1 MRRGI
6 STLMIAFSTG
16 SAFMSPVQA
25 SIGESPTPKPKQR
38 VSRSK
43 ALDRLT
49 LLLVD
54 RLPNQEERD
63 HWLSRGKSDLVQAAE
78 TLISSPEFFHRQA
91 MYWQTQLNNSPAWK
105 WEGKLN
111 AYELNLAAIPL
122 ENRAQLLWYTAPSQS
137 SSLARSC
144 TGVWTLA
151 SERGITQP
159 CSCDESVDLLPF
171 WDKSSSMRVCPVAVA
186 ENKCGKALEKC
197 FPVDRRLSPRS
208 SELEIDIDS
217 AGGLA
222 ISRLIKDLNL
232 ANGRSLALAV
242 INKQKWSQLP
252 LLPLR
257 TALSRSSIAL
267 LNQWQTIAQDELSTF
282 LTELLKFS
290 ENAEALE
297 QIFTRPALSTKR
309 SYGYKALGIPSAET
323 YLLSDPQTLHLTA
336 RPLRF
341 SHLGE
346 SVWNWNNHLVFSCAG
361 PLVAQQQFTLP
372 LPHPDKAKSASYF
385 CSGCHMELDS
395 LASLTTSQ
403 ENKSNSQQPQDEL
416 KTACAVDHALR
427 FLTGKNP
434 SEFKSTEL
442 KELGKKSF
450 NIHGENL
457 AGIIRDLALKLAGS
471 PPP

>member
-1 MRRGI
+1 LRRGI
-6 STLMIAFSTG
+6 STIIIAFSTG
-16 SAFMSPVQA
+16 SSFLSPVQA
-25 SIGESPTPKPKQR
+25 SRGESPPPKAHLKL
-38 VSRSK
+38 SK
-43 ALDRLT
+43 NRALDRLT

-54 RLPNQEERD
+54 RLPSQEERE

-78 TLISSPEFFHRQA
+78 NLIAGPEFFHRQA

-111 AYELNLAAIPL
+111 SYELNLEAIPL
-122 ENRAQLLWYTAPSQS
+122 ENRARLLWYTAPSQS

-144 TGVWTLA
+144 TGVWTLT
-151 SERGITQP
+151 SERGVALP

-171 WDKSSSMRVCPVAVA
+171 WDKSSSMRVCPAAVA

-208 SELEIDIDS
+208 SELEIDKDS

-222 ISRLIKDLNL
+222 LGRLLKDLNL

-252 LLPLR
+252 SLPLR
-257 TALSRSSIAL
+257 TAMSRSSIAL
-267 LNQWQTIAQDELSTF
+267 LNQWRTIAQDELSTV
-282 LTELLKFS
+282 LPELLHFP

-297 QIFTRPALSTKR
+297 QIFTSQTLSVKR
-309 SYGYKALGIPSAET
+309 SYGYRALGIPSAET
-323 YLLSDPQTLHLTA
+323 YLLSDPQTIHLTA
-336 RPLRF
+336 HPLRL

-361 PLVAQQQFTLP
+361 PFVAQQQFTLP

-385 CSGCHMELDS
+385 CSGCHMELDAQGS
-395 LASLTTSQ
+395 LAKTQEKNTSSQ
-403 ENKSNSQQPQDEL
+403 HPRENL
-416 KTACAVDHALR
+416 KAECAVDHALR
-427 FLTGKNP
+427 FLTGNNP
-434 SEFKSTEL
+434 SEFKSAVL
-442 KELGKKSF
+442 KELGRKSF
-450 NIHGENL
+450 NVHGENL
-457 AGIIRDLALKLAGS
+457 AGVIRDLALKLAGG